1 MKLSR
6 GVYEGPGSHGI
17 LRVAA
22 GMRGVHAVLR
32 GFPGE
37 GYFPAL
43 YGARERAGE
52 PAPVTLSP
60 VREEG
65 EDPGDAW
72 STGPPNLARD
82 LAGAVRRHPEAQ
94 TVVAA
99 RSEAALLSGEEV
111 PDVTLPENGAGKTPK
126 LVACPWETPGMG
138 EVEAAELA
146 LDELVRAH
154 AGQAR
159 TGSPERTPS
168 PTVNLFGPPLFGPAA
183 AAEYAEAERLLA
195 LIGVGVNARV
205 PLGTS
210 PAELSRLPTAWASVL
225 LYREVG
231 ESATL
236 FLQDEFG
243 VGRVTTPM
251 VGAAGTGAALRA
263 VGELCRLDAGAV
275 RRAIWAELATTAKLP
290 WYARLEPPETFRG
303 RRVAVFGDFTYPLG
317 LGHTLA
323 REVGLEVAV
332 CGTYLTHLERDFLFH
347 ASTFTDGA
355 FVEDDPGSVAA
366 RIEAARPDLV
376 IGTDFEEAVA
386 DSLGVPF
393 LPLCA
398 PVADQPFVGRPLMGY
413 AGSSVLA
420 DMLDGALKPSRRAG
434 EGPSIGAETVTSWTD
449 AALEEL
455 EGVPPF
461 LKGRARRLAEERA
474 RASGSPEVTREIFLE
489 SRL

>member
-1 MKLSR
+1 MRLAR

-22 GMRGVHAVLR
+22 GMGGVHAVLR

-43 YGARERAGE
+43 YSTRGRTGE
-52 PAPVTLSP
+52 AAPVTLSP
-60 VREEG
+60 VREDRG
-65 EDPGDAW
+65 GAGASGAPW
-72 STGPPNLARD
+72 PPGPPDLARD
-82 LAGAVRRHPEAQ
+82 LADAVRRHPEAR
-94 TVVAA
+94 TFVAA
-99 RSEAALLSGEEV
+99 RSEAALLSGEGVPEV
-111 PDVTLPENGAGKTPK
+111 ALPEGGAGTVPR

-146 LDELVRAH
+146 LDEIVRAH
-154 AGQAR
+154 AG
-159 TGSPERTPS
+159 GPPSGKTPR
-168 PTVNLFGPPLFGPAA
+168 PTVNLFGPPLFGPGAA
-183 AAEYAEAERLLA
+183 EEYAEAERLLA

-263 VGELCRLDAGAV
+263 VGELCRLDPGAV
-275 RRAIWAELATTAKLP
+275 RSAIWAELATTAKLP

-449 AALEEL
+449 GALEEL